1 MKLHDAMRELAKV
14 KFTPEQ
20 QAKNLQA
27 LREENAKRLKEI
39 ERMKAMPDWKAPAPV
54 KPPFVPPAPSPVPP
68 SFFPLFEKDSFVDR
82 HKAVIQAVL
91 AIIVLIGLFW
101 LASFSE
107 NPPTP
112 YP

>member
-54 KPPFVPPAPSPVPP
+54 KPPFVPPARRLYHRH
-68 SFFPLFEKDSFVDR
+68 SFRCLKKTRS
-82 HKAVIQAVL
+82 
-91 AIIVLIGLFW
+91 
-101 LASFSE
+101 
-107 NPPTP
+107 
-112 YP
+112 